1 MEVVHAVRMS
11 IKFPLFLSPFLIYLL
26 QAYFDLV
33 DLQVRAAL
41 RQNKKKVPS
50 TLFYFLGCG
59 GDSYWSRICLW
70 SSYGRISLH
79 GMYMAWS
86 LPDLLPVI
94 YRVNMILKASPNV

>member
-41 RQNKKKVPS
+41 GQNKKKVLS
-50 TLFYFLGCG
+50 TLF
-59 GDSYWSRICLW
+59 SRVWRRQLLEPDMPLVQSW
-70 SSYGRISLH
+70 EDFFTRYVH
-79 GMYMAWS
+79 GMV
-86 LPDLLPVI
+86 LT
-94 YRVNMILKASPNV
+94 